1 MQFDHTLLHRP
12 ESLDLLDSRLKQP
25 DLNLQQLVEVAD
37 DFVGHGHR
45 DAPLAI
51 ERMRAAGGN
60 SRLDGYG
67 RYLEAAWKSLRED
80 YQPENQPAEQLD
92 EFYRLNGFVIVR
104 PPVPSKKLLVLFTT
118 MFNSF
123 GISTAAAVSIIAN
136 TGVNIL
142 VLKDSTFNFWG
153 KGVAGLSSD
162 FAGIATGIQSVADK
176 LGADSIY
183 ISGFSSGGYAALLT
197 SLMLP
202 CRGYLGF
209 SQWTDKSDNSPL
221 LQSNSIFTVDQLADQ
236 NPQLRVNLRPLLEKA
251 NPNVPRTLIYGGQR
265 PNDVAHAR
273 NLEGLNTI
281 KVICR
286 PKASHNVIV
295 PLVSKKELE
304 PVFRQLVSAA

>member
-12 ESLDLLDSRLKQP
+12 ESLGLLDSRLKQP
-25 DLNLQQLVEVAD
+25 DLNLQQLVELAD

-92 EFYRLNGFVIVR
+92 AFYRLNGFVIVR
-104 PPVPSKKLLVLFTT
+104 APVPSKKLLVLFAT
-118 MFNSF
+118 MFNSY
-123 GISTAAAVSIIAN
+123 GISTAAAVSIIAK

-142 VLKDSTFNFWG
+142 VLKDSTLNFFL
-153 KGVAGLSSD
+153 KGVEGFAPD

-197 SLMLP
+197 SLTLP

-209 SQWTDKSDNSPL
+209 AHWTDMRSNSPL
-221 LQSNSIFTVDQLADQ
+221 LESNSIFSVDRLATHD
-236 NPQLRVNLRPLLEKA
+236 PKLRVNLRPLLEKA

-265 PNDVAHAR
+265 PNDVAHAL

-286 PKASHNVIV
+286 PKASHNVII
-295 PLVSKKELE
+295 PLVAKKELE
-304 PVFRQLVSAA
+304 PMFRQLVSAA